1 MASKNTAED
10 SQENVDEKTQSPAW
24 YHERAEKNR
33 QKALLLKKSKI
44 VAHPYTKE
52 NEEKDTAFQG
62 RLLKV
67 QGNKIID
74 SGGGFL
80 IEDDDE
86 LEREMLNFKETPAPI
101 IENLPSCEIC
111 QKEFKDSILLTKF
124 DHPVCDLCR
133 DPDDKHSLIT
143 KSEAKEEYL
152 LKDCDFDKRE
162 PPLKYILKK
171 NPHNNRW
178 GEMKLY
184 LHLQIEK
191 RALEVWGSEE
201 VLLEEREKRDMKRQE
216 SKVKRYNKKVK
227 QLRMEVRSS
236 IYDKTKKASHTHKF
250 GADTYNEDDDTYTH
264 HCIECNYE
272 ETYEKM

>member
-1 MASKNTAED
+1 MSLQND
-10 SQENVDEKTQSPAW
+10 
-24 YHERAEKNR
+24 
-33 QKALLLKKSKI
+33 LLI
-44 VAHPYTKE
+44 A
-52 NEEKDTAFQG
+52 
-62 RLLKV
+62 
-67 QGNKIID
+67 IIY
-74 SGGGFL
+74 F
-80 IEDDDE
+80 
-86 LEREMLNFKETPAPI
+86 
-101 IENLPSCEIC
+101 
-111 QKEFKDSILLTKF
+111 
-124 DHPVCDLCR
+124 R

-216 SKVKRYNKKVK
+216 SKVKRYNKKV
-227 QLRMEVRSS
+227 MSPS
-236 IYDKTKKASHTHKF
+236 F
-250 GADTYNEDDDTYTH
+250 FFFFFFN
-264 HCIECNYE
+264 
-272 ETYEKM
+272 